1 VGRHDRR
8 LRLVFDAMIRA
19 LVIFM
24 AYAHDLAETIRE
36 ALGIVPRRRR

>member
-1 VGRHDRR
+1 VDRWRSR
-8 LRLVFDAMIRA
+8 LHLAGEPVIRA